1 MYTKRNYGILPRTV
15 NGLMEDIFFN
25 GVNKVNEETA
35 LFQVPVNILETDAG
49 YDLHVVA
56 PGLKKEDF
64 KISIDKNL
72 LTIAFEHKEEQ
83 KEENKEGKWLRSEYR
98 MRSFK
103 RNFTINEKVDV
114 TKVAAK
120 YADGILVVTLPKKET
135 VESSTLEIAV
145 N

>member
-1 MYTKRNYGILPRTV
+1 MDFAARRR
-15 NGLMEDIFFN
+15 ER
-25 GVNKVNEETA
+25 KVT
-35 LFQVPVNILETDAG
+35 QMS
-49 YDLHVVA
+49 
-56 PGLKKEDF
+56 KK
-64 KISIDKNL
+64 
-72 LTIAFEHKEEQ
+72 

-103 RNFTINEKVDV
+103 RNFTVNEKVDV

-120 YADGILVVTLPKKET
+120 YADGILVVALPKKET

>member
-25 GVNKVNEETA
+25 GVNKVHEESA
-35 LFQVPVNILETDAG
+35 LFQVPVNILETDAS
-49 YDLHVVA
+49 YDLHVVS

-72 LTIAFEHKEEQ
+72 LTIAFEHKEEH

-103 RNFTINEKVDV
+103 RNFTVNEKVDV

-120 YADGILVVTLPKKET
+120 YADGILVVALPKKET

>member
-72 LTIAFEHKEEQ
+72 LTIGFEQKEES

-103 RNFTINEKVDV
+103 RNFTMNEKVDV
-114 TKVAAK
+114 AKVSAR
-120 YADGILVVTLPKKET
+120 YSDGILVVSLPKKET

>member
-25 GVNKVNEETA
+25 GVNKLNEETA
-35 LFQVPVNILETDAG
+35 LFQVPVNILETDAS

-72 LTIAFEHKEEQ
+72 LTISFEHKEEQ
-83 KEENKEGKWLRSEYR
+83 KEEDKDGKWLRSEYR

-114 TKVAAK
+114 TKIAAK